1 MFVQLKG
8 TAYIPDGKIDQ
19 LTKDI
24 RNLILNFSK
33 ENGLDL
39 IIRNPEMSANFI
51 SYILDK
57 VKEDKNHRTERR

>member
-24 RNLILNFSK
+24 RNLIFSFSK

-57 VKEDKNHRTERR
+57 VKEDKSHRTERR

>member
-24 RNLILNFSK
+24 RNLIFSFSK

-57 VKEDKNHRTERR
+57 VKEDKSHKTERR